1 MTAVPLIL
9 SIAAFL
15 LLGLS
20 SDAHHRRRF
29 GVCPAAARRARLRA
43 MGWLAL
49 AAAFV
54 PAIAA
59 RGWVFG
65 PILWVGAMMA
75 GAAIVFLALNLLP
88 DTRAQRS

>member
-1 MTAVPLIL
+1 
-9 SIAAFL
+9 
-15 LLGLS
+15 
-20 SDAHHRRRF
+20 
-29 GVCPAAARRARLRA
+29 